1 MSLPAIAPAADTIH
15 VLTPLIIF
23 MGIAIALFGGALLV
37 AYLISPKAPSRLK
50 STPYECGEVPVGS
63 AWSMFNVRFYVIGL
77 VFIIFDVETALLIP
91 VASVYKSLV
100 ANGQGTYAFI
110 ILLAFMAII
119 VEGLAYLWKKGDLDW
134 VKSFKQK

>member
-1 MSLPAIAPAADTIH
+1 
-15 VLTPLIIF
+15 
-23 MGIAIALFGGALLV
+23 
-37 AYLISPKAPSRLK
+37 
-50 STPYECGEVPVGS
+50 
-63 AWSMFNVRFYVIGL
+63 
-77 VFIIFDVETALLIP
+77 
-91 VASVYKSLV
+91 V